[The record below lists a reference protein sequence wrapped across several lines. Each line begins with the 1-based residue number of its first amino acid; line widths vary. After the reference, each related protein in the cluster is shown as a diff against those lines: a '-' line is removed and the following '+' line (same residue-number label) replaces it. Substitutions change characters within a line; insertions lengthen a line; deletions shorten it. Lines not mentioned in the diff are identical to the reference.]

1 MKGGSTHVMNTTQG
15 VAARSKADGF
25 SLIEASATKVKQRG
39 VEIRFRGG
47 NSKGSSFSSIDP
59 FDSVPGLR
67 NSRAQ
72 AIIYHCKFKFRSSL
86 AHLIALI

>member
-1 MKGGSTHVMNTTQG
+1 VMNTTQG
-15 VAARSKADGF
+15 VAARSKTDGF

-59 FDSVPGLR
+59 SSSEGYLGSTTVADTLR
-67 NSRAQ
+67 
-72 AIIYHCKFKFRSSL
+72 KL
-86 AHLIALI
+86 AWLQR